1 MKITNQEIVNTDF
14 KKWYLVLTTYK
25 TLVIIV
31 DFELSPLDDNN
42 EKDDLIY
49 FDKESIESKKNF
61 LI

>member
-49 FDKESIESKKNF
+49 FDKESIES
-61 LI
+61 I